1 MLGLDVPG
9 RTGGRAAAPEIPTAG
24 QEDRSH
30 RLLGMP
36 ADGHLGAE
44 ARWTGAVRPKTDRC
58 AKGPIAI

>member
-1 MLGLDVPG
+1 MLGSDVPG

-24 QEDRSH
+24 PEDRSH

-44 ARWTGAVRPKTDRC
+44 AR
-58 AKGPIAI
+58 